1 MNDKR
6 IRQIIREEL
15 TKSDVN
21 SIVQSKLSSHLN
33 SNELK
38 KKIKEITADVI
49 STTFKVLWQRD
60 NFWKSSVK

>member
-21 SIVQSKLSSHLN
+21 NIVQSKLSSHLN

-38 KKIKEITADVI
+38 KKIREITADVI

>member
-21 SIVQSKLSSHLN
+21 SIVQSKLSSYLN

>member
-15 TKSDVN
+15 TKNDVN
-21 SIVQSKLSSHLN
+21 NIVQSKLSSHLN

-38 KKIKEITADVI
+38 KKVKEITADVV
-49 STTFKVLWQRD
+49 SNLFKILWQRD
-60 NFWKSSVK
+60 NFWKGSVK